1 MNQPTQKEM
10 KDLEVLVKGCLLASK
25 VNFFA
30 SKFYHERNKRQREE
44 EEEEEKKEK
53 ENVDLPPTKRTKEN

>member
-25 VNFFA
+25 ANFFT
-30 SKFYHERNKRQREE
+30 SKFYHERNKRQRE